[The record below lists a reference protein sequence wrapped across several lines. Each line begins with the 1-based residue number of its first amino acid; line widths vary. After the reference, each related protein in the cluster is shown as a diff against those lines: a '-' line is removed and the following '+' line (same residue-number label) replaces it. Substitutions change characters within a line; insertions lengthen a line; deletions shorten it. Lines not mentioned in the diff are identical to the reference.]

1 MCVPALDKVFI
12 QNILLKE
19 LLPLSIYVWYV
30 YFSFCDGFG
39 LHPLR
44 KIVWGIYFLLFSYW
58 SLQVWGKLDLAFIFG
73 LSALTAFVLAWF
85 QVKENKAKA
94 NM

>member
-1 MCVPALDKVFI
+1 MCVSALDKVFI
-12 QNILLKE
+12 QDIFLKE
-19 LLPLSIYVWYV
+19 LLPLSVYVWYV

-58 SLQVWGKLDLAFIFG
+58 SIQISGRFDIAFILG
-73 LSALTAFVLAWF
+73 LSSLTAFVLAWF
-85 QVKENKAKA
+85 QARENKLKA